1 MLFKLARRNIW
12 RNKRR
17 TLITAASIM
26 FAVMAAVSVNSLQR
40 GVWDNMVNNVVNF
53 YFGYAQVHQNGY
65 WEDQSINKAFVLS
78 EEVKAIQD
86 SNPAIKELVPRIES
100 FALASYESQTFGVL
114 VIGIEPDV
122 EQGMTQLED
131 RVSAGEYIK
140 TDGEGALVAIG
151 VAKKLSVTVGDTIVL
166 ISQGYHGV
174 NAAGKYP
181 IKGLVTFGSP
191 ELNKQMVYLPL
202 KQAQDFFGA
211 EGLVTSVALDIENI
225 NQLERTISKVKSS
238 LPEDKYEVLDYKE
251 MLPEL
256 IEAKEMDEA
265 SSKIVLW
272 VLYLIIAFGIFGTI
286 LMMTKERQYEFGVL
300 TSIGMNRWKLAFS
313 VWMEVVLM
321 GFLGAVAGMLMSL
334 PIVMYL
340 HFNPIRLTGDFA
352 IAYEKMG
359 LEPLL
364 PMALNTSIFWNQ
376 AFLIF
381 VITTLLALYPIWKI
395 MQLKPVEAMRA

>member
-26 FAVMAAVSVNSLQR
+26 FAVMAAVSVSSLQS

-53 YFGYAQVHQNGY
+53 YFGYAQVHQEGY
-65 WEDQSINKAFVLS
+65 WEDQSINKAFAVS
-78 EEVKAIQD
+78 DEVKAIQAD
-86 SNPAIKELVPRIES
+86 NPTVKQLVPRVES

-114 VIGIEPDV
+114 VIGTNPEA
-122 EQGMTQLED
+122 EQGMTGLQD
-131 RVSAGEYIK
+131 RVRKGDYFKAEEDK
-140 TDGEGALVAIG
+140 ALVAIG
-151 VAKKLSVTVGDTIVL
+151 VAEKLKLGVGDTIVL
-166 ISQGYHGV
+166 ISQGYRGV
-174 NAAGKYP
+174 NAAGKYA
-181 IKGLVTFGSP
+181 ISGLVEFGSP

-202 KQAQDFFGA
+202 KTAQEFFGA
-211 EGLVTSVALDIENI
+211 EGLVTSVALDMESRKGLAQMVSN
-225 NQLERTISKVKSS
+225 VKSS
-238 LPEDKYEVLDYKE
+238 LPAEEYEVLDYKE

-256 IEAKEMDEA
+256 LEAKEMDEA

-321 GFLGAVAGMLMSL
+321 GLLGAIMGMLVSL
-334 PIVMYL
+334 PIVLYL
-340 HFNPIRLTGDFA
+340 HYNPIRLTGDFA
-352 IAYEKMG
+352 SAYENMG
-359 LEPLL
+359 LEPLM
-364 PMALNTSIFWNQ
+364 PMALDASIFWSQ
-376 AFLIF
+376 AVLIF
-381 VITTLLALYPIWKI
+381 VITTLLAVYPIWKI

>member
-26 FAVMAAVSVNSLQR
+26 FAVMAAVSVSSLQS

-53 YFGYAQVHQNGY
+53 YFGYAQVHQEGY
-65 WEDQSINKAFVLS
+65 WEDQSINKAFAVS
-78 EEVKAIQD
+78 DEVKAIQTD
-86 SNPAIKELVPRIES
+86 NPEIKQLVPRVES

-114 VIGIEPDV
+114 VIGTNPEA
-122 EQGMTQLED
+122 EQGMTGLQD
-131 RVSAGEYIK
+131 RVR
-140 TDGEGALVAIG
+140 EGDYFRADEDEVLVAVG
-151 VAKKLSVTVGDTIVL
+151 VAEKLKLGVGDTIVL
-166 ISQGYHGV
+166 ISQGYRGV
-174 NAAGKYP
+174 NAAGKYV
-181 IKGLVTFGSP
+181 ISGLVEFGSP

-202 KQAQDFFGA
+202 ETAQEFFGA
-211 EGLVTSVALDIENI
+211 EGLVTSVALDMESRKGLAQIVN
-225 NQLERTISKVKSS
+225 NVKSS
-238 LPEDKYEVLDYKE
+238 LPDGEYEVLDYKE

-256 IEAKEMDEA
+256 LEAKEMDEA

-321 GFLGAVAGMLMSL
+321 GLLGAIMGMLVSL
-334 PIVMYL
+334 PIVLYL
-340 HFNPIRLTGDFA
+340 HYNPIRLTGDFA
-352 IAYEKMG
+352 SAYENMG
-359 LEPLL
+359 LEPLM
-364 PMALNTSIFWNQ
+364 PMALDASIFWSQ
-376 AFLIF
+376 AVLIF
-381 VITTLLALYPIWKI
+381 VITTLLAVYPIWKI